1 MSANG
6 DDKPCQTRSSPLALP
21 TRVDSVEGGIHH
33 ECLDAHLGQ
42 TLPGAVDVVR
52 VGTVAESPVGG
63 ALAAVKVERRG
74 GRPNVECRGAEA
86 STADE
91 LRLVERSGPH
101 LVTLVVENAGHHG
114 FLITIGSHA
123 WCARLDRDGE
133 RARCSE
139 RSSVL
144 CGVGHRDLRTDWKL
158 ALIDGCGS
166 SWYAECN
173 GRCGCQAG
181 SDLDKHDDLSM
192 CRTYGNLR
200 KSYRFSVEV

>member
-1 MSANG
+1 M
-6 DDKPCQTRSSPLALP
+6 
-21 TRVDSVEGGIHH
+21 
-33 ECLDAHLGQ
+33 
-42 TLPGAVDVVR
+42 
-52 VGTVAESPVGG
+52 
-63 ALAAVKVERRG
+63 
-74 GRPNVECRGAEA
+74 ECRGAEA

-181 SDLDKHDDLSM
+181 SDFG
-192 CRTYGNLR
+192 RTWTISRYVVRMGIDENHIDFQL
-200 KSYRFSVEV
+200 KYSTA